1 MDRPDN
7 PAPPGASPIKAFLII
22 LALIILTTV
31 IFLMTANGEGSPNAI
46 PTESS
51 SPPDFSLT
59 DEEALARFE
68 ELNELRRRSY
78 SERDATLIPVFTS
91 PDSAS
96 TGQRSSGDSSLLRND
111 GVFD

>member
-46 PTESS
+46 PTEPS

-68 ELNELRRRSY
+68 ELKEL
-78 SERDATLIPVFTS
+78 ATEVVLRARCNLGSTCRCTS
-91 PDSAS
+91 DSA
-96 TGQRSSGDSSLLRND
+96 
-111 GVFD
+111 